1 MLQSLYIKNFALID
15 EISID
20 FEAGLNI
27 ILGETGAGKSIIID
41 ALMTTLGE
49 RTSPELV
56 KSGTNKAIVEAIFTI
71 DNPELF
77 KLFLDEFEEET
88 KDTLI
93 LRREISSKGQSRCFV
108 NDSPMPLNKVR
119 EIGTYLV
126 DFHGQHSHQQL
137 LSPKFQLNLIDSLSD
152 TKTLLE
158 IYSKLKRE
166 LEVQIEEIQ
175 NLKDDF
181 KKYSQDKEIFEYEL
195 NEIIR
200 INPQPNELQR
210 IENELK
216 KLENFELLINGLE
229 EIYEKLYKSKTSVI
243 DILSSIS
250 KKLNTLAR
258 YDETLLTYLNQIEGI
273 IETLSEISK
282 DISKRNEEINFE
294 PEYIENLRRRISDLK
309 YLEKKYISYENIFIE
324 KEKLEKII
332 QSTNNTE
339 KLIQDK
345 EKEIIKLKEEISKVA
360 QELHQKRQK
369 GIAILVNKIPEI
381 LNELGMK
388 NIIFEVQTYQEISP
402 SNNIE
407 DLCTEINNQFFRLL
421 SNGIDS
427 VEFLIATNPNTKP
440 MPLENIASGGELSRI
455 MLALKSISAEKHK
468 FPTMIFDEIDVGIS
482 GKIASKTAQ
491 LMKKLASNH
500 QVIAIT
506 HLPQIASAGQNTIL
520 VEKLSGEN
528 TIIRAS
534 RLNQEQKIVEIA
546 RLLSGEKVTESALE
560 NARKLIEETNKLE

>member
-1 MLQSLYIKNFALID
+1 MLQTLYIKNFALID

-20 FEAGLNI
+20 FEPGLNI

-56 KSGTNKAIVEAIFTI
+56 KSGEIKSIVEAIFNI
-71 DNPELF
+71 DNLELL
-77 KLFLDEFEEET
+77 KLFFDEFEEET
-88 KDTLI
+88 KDILI

-108 NDSPMPLNKVR
+108 NDSPVPLNKVK

-152 TKTLLE
+152 SRNLIETYT
-158 IYSKLKRE
+158 KLKKE
-166 LEVQIEEIQ
+166 LEVQIEEIKK
-175 NLKDDF
+175 LKEDF
-181 KKYSQDKEIFEYEL
+181 ANYSKDKEILEYEL

-210 IENELK
+210 IESELK
-216 KLENFELLINGLE
+216 KLENIELLINGLE
-229 EIYEKLYKSKTSVI
+229 EVYEKLYKSETSVI

-250 KKLNTLAR
+250 KKLYALAR
-258 YDETLLTYLNQIEGI
+258 YDDSLSIYFNQIEEI
-273 IETLSEISK
+273 IENVSEISK
-282 DISKRNEEINFE
+282 EISKRNKEINLE

-309 YLEKKYISYENIFIE
+309 YLEKKYISYDNIFIE

-332 QSTNNTE
+332 QSTNNIE
-339 KLIQDK
+339 KLILDK
-345 EKEIIKLKEEISKVA
+345 EKEIKKLKEEISKVA
-360 QELHQKRQK
+360 QKIHQKRQE
-369 GIAILVNKIPEI
+369 GIEVLENKIPVI

-388 NIIFEVQTYQEISP
+388 NIIFKVETYQEISP
-402 SNNIE
+402 TNNIE
-407 DLCTEINNQFFRLL
+407 DLCIEINKHFYKLL

-440 MPLENIASGGELSRI
+440 MPLETIASGGELSRI
-455 MLALKSISAEKHK
+455 MLALKSISAEKYN

-491 LMKKLASNH
+491 LMKKLATNH

-520 VEKLSGEN
+520 IEKLSGED
-528 TIIRAS
+528 TIIRAI

-546 RLLSGEKVTESALE
+546 RLLSGEKINEFALE
-560 NARKLIEETNKLE
+560 NARKLIEETNKLL